1 MGSCM
6 PIRDAIAEMRNIAKI
21 LTKISDSN
29 ILGDGTRES
38 CAVGRAATILN
49 IRADEMERNNSE
61 VSVDAGSH
69 LQNI

>member
-6 PIRDAIAEMRNIAKI
+6 PIKDEIAEMRNIAKI
-21 LTKISDSN
+21 LAEISDRN
-29 ILGDGTRES
+29 VLGDGTRWN

-49 IRADEMERNNSE
+49 IRADEMERRNAE

-69 LQNI
+69 L